1 MALAVIYTRA
11 SIGMNAPRVTVE
23 AHISNGLP
31 GLTLVGLPET
41 AVKEARDRVRS
52 ALINSGFQY
61 PSKRITINLA
71 PADLPKE
78 GGRYDLAIAL
88 AILAA
93 SEQITSIKL
102 NQFEFL
108 GELALSGQIRR
119 ITGVI
124 TAAQA
129 ALKNQ
134 RKLITSL
141 ENTNELNLL
150 PTESVYFCE
159 HLLAVCHFLHDQN
172 TLPHNQETP
181 ITNHKHSN
189 ITDINDI
196 IGQQHAKRALEI
208 TAAGGHNL
216 LLLGPPG
223 TGKTML
229 ANRLIT
235 ILPDLTNQEA
245 LEVASIKSLCD
256 ISFANEKWLTRPFRA
271 PHHSAS
277 MAALIGGGSLP
288 KPGEISLAHNG
299 ILFLDELAEFE
310 RKVLDAL
317 REPLESGEII
327 ISRAK
332 AKVNF
337 PANIQLI
344 AALNPSAMGHYKGI
358 YNRASP
364 KQILRYL
371 AKISGPFLDRFD
383 LSIEVPLL
391 PLGTLSHSTPTNE
404 TSFDIKKRV
413 IQARKQ
419 QIERSGKINAKLNS
433 KEAALFCKLKP
444 NDALF
449 LETTLNKL
457 GLSIRAWH
465 RILKVSRTIADL
477 KQQQQIEKIDI
488 IEAISYRS
496 MDKLLIQL
504 QKQIE

>member
-1 MALAVIYTRA
+1 
-11 SIGMNAPRVTVE
+11 
-23 AHISNGLP
+23 
-31 GLTLVGLPET
+31 
-41 AVKEARDRVRS
+41 
-52 ALINSGFQY
+52 
-61 PSKRITINLA
+61 
-71 PADLPKE
+71 
-78 GGRYDLAIAL
+78 
-88 AILAA
+88 
-93 SEQITSIKL
+93 
-102 NQFEFL
+102 
-108 GELALSGQIRR
+108 
-119 ITGVI
+119 
-124 TAAQA
+124 
-129 ALKNQ
+129 
-134 RKLITSL
+134 
-141 ENTNELNLL
+141 
-150 PTESVYFCE
+150 
-159 HLLAVCHFLHDQN
+159 
-172 TLPHNQETP
+172 
-181 ITNHKHSN
+181 
-189 ITDINDI
+189 
-196 IGQQHAKRALEI
+196 
-208 TAAGGHNL
+208 
-216 LLLGPPG
+216 
-223 TGKTML
+223 
-229 ANRLIT
+229 
-235 ILPDLTNQEA
+235 
-245 LEVASIKSLCD
+245 
-256 ISFANEKWLTRPFRA
+256 
-271 PHHSAS
+271 

-310 RKVLDAL
+310 RKVLDSL

-337 PANIQLI
+337 PTNIQLI
-344 AALNPSAMGHYKGI
+344 AALNPSAMGHYKGV

-404 TSFDIKKRV
+404 TSFDIKQRV

>member
-1 MALAVIYTRA
+1 
-11 SIGMNAPRVTVE
+11 
-23 AHISNGLP
+23 
-31 GLTLVGLPET
+31 
-41 AVKEARDRVRS
+41 
-52 ALINSGFQY
+52 
-61 PSKRITINLA
+61 
-71 PADLPKE
+71 
-78 GGRYDLAIAL
+78 
-88 AILAA
+88 
-93 SEQITSIKL
+93 
-102 NQFEFL
+102 
-108 GELALSGQIRR
+108 
-119 ITGVI
+119 
-124 TAAQA
+124 
-129 ALKNQ
+129 
-134 RKLITSL
+134 
-141 ENTNELNLL
+141 
-150 PTESVYFCE
+150 
-159 HLLAVCHFLHDQN
+159 
-172 TLPHNQETP
+172 
-181 ITNHKHSN
+181 
-189 ITDINDI
+189 
-196 IGQQHAKRALEI
+196 
-208 TAAGGHNL
+208 
-216 LLLGPPG
+216 
-223 TGKTML
+223 ML

-256 ISFANEKWLTRPFRA
+256 ISFDNQKWLTRPFRA

-317 REPLESGEII
+317 REPLESGEIA

-358 YNRASP
+358 YNRANP

-371 AKISGPFLDRFD
+371 AKLSGPFLDRFD

-404 TSFDIKKRV
+404 SSFDIKQRV

-457 GLSIRAWH
+457 GLSIRAWG

-488 IEAISYRS
+488 IEAISYHC

-504 QKQIE
+504 QKQIA